1 MLLLRLEKST
11 NMDNYGK
18 LYLIPTP
25 IAEGAFG
32 TFFPAV
38 NADIINETDYY
49 IVEAV
54 RTARRFLRYAG
65 IRKPIDE
72 LTFFEL
78 NEHTQGVE
86 INDFLQP
93 CLEGKNVG
101 VMSEAGVPC
110 VADPGHKAV
119 EKAHQ
124 LGIEVVPLIGPS
136 SLVLALMGSGMNGQS
151 FVFHGYLPSEQ
162 YDREKKLLEIEA
174 VAVRTGQTQMF
185 IETPDRNTRMTASIC
200 KVCKPAT
207 RVCIAANLTGENAL
221 LKTQSVSKWR
231 KYFEKEEHQLGKVP
245 CIYLINR

>member
-1 MLLLRLEKST
+1 LRPEKT
-11 NMDNYGK
+11 INMDKYGK

-32 TFFPAV
+32 TFFPSV

-49 IVEAV
+49 IVEAL

-86 INDFLQP
+86 LNDYLQP
-93 CLEGKNVG
+93 CLEGKNVA

-136 SLVLALMGSGMNGQS
+136 SLILALMGSGMNGQN
-151 FVFHGYLPSEQ
+151 FTFHGYLPAEQ
-162 YDREKKLLEIEA
+162 YDREKKLVEIEF
-174 VAVRTGQTQMF
+174 VAVKTGQTQMF
-185 IETPDRNTRMTASIC
+185 IETPYRNNRMTASIC
-200 KVCKPAT
+200 KVLQPAT
-207 RVCIAANLTGENAL
+207 RVCIAANLTAENAL

-231 KYFEKEEHQLGKVP
+231 KYFEKESNQLGKVP

>member
-1 MLLLRLEKST
+1 MEQ
-11 NMDNYGK
+11 YGK

-32 TFFPAV
+32 TFFPSV

-49 IVEAV
+49 IVEAL

-86 INDFLQP
+86 LNDFLQP

-136 SLVLALMGSGMNGQS
+136 SLILALMGSGMNGQN
-151 FVFHGYLPSEQ
+151 FTFHGYLPSEQ
-162 YDREKKLLEIEA
+162 YDREKRLREIES
-174 VAVRTGQTQMF
+174 VAVKTGQTQMF
-185 IETPDRNTRMTASIC
+185 IETPYRNNRMTASIC
-200 KVCKPAT
+200 NVLQPAT
-207 RVCIAANLTGENAL
+207 RVCIAANLTAENAL

-231 KYFEKEEHQLGKVP
+231 KYFEKEANQLGKVP